1 MSWKFHVYKEEARVG
16 AESAIDA
23 SDYFVDEVI
32 EPFKILGKM
41 FARILQMNCI
51 MGNKKF
57 HIDVKLNPVVSGFCG
72 IDLIVQKFEW
82 KVLSL

>member
-1 MSWKFHVYKEEARVG
+1 MLNLFIVKVFIYCISFYEMSWKFHVYKEEARVG

-41 FARILQMNCI
+41 FAIELHN
-51 MGNKKF
+51 GNKSF
-57 HIDVKLNPVVSGFCG
+57 TSM
-72 IDLIVQKFEW
+72 
-82 KVLSL
+82 

>member
-41 FARILQMNCI
+41 FAIELHN
-51 MGNKKF
+51 GNKSF
-57 HIDVKLNPVVSGFCG
+57 TSM
-72 IDLIVQKFEW
+72 
-82 KVLSL
+82 

>member
-32 EPFKILGKM
+32 EPFKILGKN
-41 FARILQMNCI
+41 LLKEVCNCSCI
-51 MGNKKF
+51 IATKQF
-57 HIDVKLNPVVSGFCG
+57 HIM
-72 IDLIVQKFEW
+72 
-82 KVLSL
+82 